1 MKKVIY
7 SLSIALVATFTSCG
21 EAKSK
26 ESLKDIKEELELA
39 KEELELV
46 KEEVIDE
53 DVLEEGVIM
62 VNGLQFFG
70 NNEFEL
76 NSSGVS
82 VDEMYAAVMETGTFE
97 GLVKAEISE
106 VCKKAGCWITVLKED
121 GSTVRVIFRDHFGI
135 PTDTPAGYE
144 VLMNGVGQV
153 DTTSIEL
160 QKHFLDDAKE
170 AGEEVSQADYDAITE
185 DLIEVSFD
193 CDGLLVPPTE

>member
-1 MKKVIY
+1 MKKIIY
-7 SLSIALVATFTSCG
+7 SLSIALVAGFTSCG
-21 EAKSK
+21 EAK
-26 ESLKDIKEELELA
+26 EE
-39 KEELELV
+39 V
-46 KEEVIDE
+46 KEEAQEETIDE
-53 DVLEEGVIM
+53 DILEEGVVM

-76 NSSGVS
+76 TEWVS
-82 VDEMYAAVMETGTFE
+82 VDEMYATIMETGTFE

-121 GSTVRVIFRDHFGI
+121 GSAVRVIFRNHFGI

-144 VLMNGVGQV
+144 VIMNGVGQV

-160 QKHFLDDAKE
+160 QRHFLDDAKE

-193 CDGLLVPPTE
+193 CDGILVPPVEEF

>member
-26 ESLKDIKEELELA
+26 ESSKDIKEELELA

-53 DVLEEGVIM
+53 DVLEEGVVM

-76 NSSGVS
+76 TEWSS
-82 VDEMYAAVMETGTFE
+82 VDEMYTTVMETGTFE

-121 GSTVRVIFRDHFGI
+121 GSAVRVIFRDHFGI

-144 VLMNGVGQV
+144 VIMNGVGQV

-170 AGEEVSQADYDAITE
+170 AGEEVSQADYDVITK

>member
-1 MKKVIY
+1 MKIIIY
-7 SLSIALVATFTSCG
+7 SLSIALAATFTTCG
-21 EAKSK
+21 E
-26 ESLKDIKEELELA
+26 
-39 KEELELV
+39 V
-46 KEEVIDE
+46 KEAAIDE
-53 DVLEEGVIM
+53 DVLEEGIIM

-76 NSSGVS
+76 TEWSS
-82 VDEMYAAVMETGTFE
+82 VDEMYTTVMEIGTFE

-121 GSTVRVIFRDHFGI
+121 GSTVRVIFRNHFGI

-144 VLMNGVGQV
+144 VIMNGVGQV

-160 QKHFLDDAKE
+160 QRHFLDDAKE

-193 CDGLLVPPTE
+193 CDGILVPPVEEF

>member
-1 MKKVIY
+1 MKKIIY
-7 SLSIALVATFTSCG
+7 SLSIALAATFTSCG
-21 EAKSK
+21 E
-26 ESLKDIKEELELA
+26 
-39 KEELELV
+39 V
-46 KEEVIDE
+46 KEEVKEEAKEETIDE

-62 VNGLQFFG
+62 INGLQFFG

-76 NSSGVS
+76 TEWSS
-82 VDEMYAAVMETGTFE
+82 VDEMYTTVMETGTFE

-144 VLMNGVGQV
+144 VIMNGVGQV

>member
-1 MKKVIY
+1 MKKIIY
-7 SLSIALVATFTSCG
+7 SLSVALVATFTSCG
-21 EAKSK
+21 EAK
-26 ESLKDIKEELELA
+26 EE
-39 KEELELV
+39 V
-46 KEEVIDE
+46 KEVFTDKDEVIE
-53 DVLEEGVIM
+53 EGPLENDVLEEGVVM

-76 NSSGVS
+76 TEWAS
-82 VDEMYAAVMETGTFE
+82 VDEMYTTVMETGMFE

-121 GSTVRVIFRDHFGI
+121 GSAVRVVFRNHFGI
-135 PTDTPAGYE
+135 PTDTPSGYE
-144 VLMNGVGQV
+144 VIMNGVGQV
-153 DTTSIEL
+153 DTTTIEL

-193 CDGLLVPPTE
+193 CDGVLVPPTE

>member
-1 MKKVIY
+1 MKKIIY
-7 SLSIALVATFTSCG
+7 SLSIVLAATFTSCG
-21 EAKSK
+21 E
-26 ESLKDIKEELELA
+26 
-39 KEELELV
+39 V
-46 KEEVIDE
+46 KEEVKEEAKEETKEEALDD

-62 VNGLQFFG
+62 INGLQFFG

-76 NSSGVS
+76 TEWSS
-82 VDEMYAAVMETGTFE
+82 VDEMYNAVVETGTFE

-106 VCKKAGCWITVLKED
+106 VCKKAGCWITVVKED
-121 GSTVRVIFRDHFGI
+121 GTTVRVIFRDHFGI
-135 PTDTPAGYE
+135 PTDTPSGYE
-144 VLMNGVGQV
+144 VIMNGVGQV
-153 DTTSIEL
+153 DTTSVEL

>member
-1 MKKVIY
+1 MQHLHLAEKPNQRKVQRI
-7 SLSIALVATFTSCG
+7 V
-21 EAKSK
+21 
-26 ESLKDIKEELELA
+26 KEELELA

-46 KEEVIDE
+46 KEEAIDE
-53 DVLEEGVIM
+53 DVLEEGVVM

-76 NSSGVS
+76 TEWSS
-82 VDEMYAAVMETGTFE
+82 VDEMYTTVMETGTFE

-121 GSTVRVIFRDHFGI
+121 GSAVRVIFRDHFGI

-144 VLMNGVGQV
+144 VIMNGVGQV

-193 CDGLLVPPTE
+193 CDGLLVPQRNSH

>member
-1 MKKVIY
+1 MKKIIY
-7 SLSIALVATFTSCG
+7 SLSIALVAAFTSCG
-21 EAKSK
+21 EAK
-26 ESLKDIKEELELA
+26 EE
-39 KEELELV
+39 V
-46 KEEVIDE
+46 KEEVQEEIQEEANDETIDE
-53 DVLEEGVIM
+53 EVLEEGVVM

-76 NSSGVS
+76 TEWVS
-82 VDEMYAAVMETGTFE
+82 VDEMYTTVMETGTFE

-121 GSTVRVIFRDHFGI
+121 SSVVRVIFRNHFGI
-135 PTDTPAGYE
+135 PTDTPAGYD
-144 VLMNGVGQV
+144 VIMNGVGQV

-170 AGEEVSQADYDAITE
+170 AGEAVSQADYDAITE

-193 CDGLLVPPTE
+193 CDGILVPPTE

>member
-1 MKKVIY
+1 MKKIIY

-21 EAKSK
+21 EAK
-26 ESLKDIKEELELA
+26 EEVKEEA
-39 KEELELV
+39 
-46 KEEVIDE
+46 KEEVIEETMEE
-53 DVLEEGVIM
+53 DVLEEGVVM

-70 NNEFEL
+70 NNEFEM
-76 NSSGVS
+76 SDWSS
-82 VDEMYAAVMETGTFE
+82 VDEMYAAVMETGEFE

-121 GSTVRVIFRDHFGI
+121 GSTVRVIFRNHFGI

-144 VLMNGVGQV
+144 VIMNGVGQV

-170 AGEEVSQADYDAITE
+170 AGEEVYQADYDEITE

-193 CDGLLVPPTE
+193 CDGLLVPPVEEF

>member
-7 SLSIALVATFTSCG
+7 SLSIVLVATFTSCG
-21 EAKSK
+21 E
-26 ESLKDIKEELELA
+26 
-39 KEELELV
+39 V
-46 KEEVIDE
+46 KEETKEEPAEKIIAIEEIIDE

-62 VNGLQFFG
+62 INGLQFFG
-70 NNEFEL
+70 NNEFEMTEW
-76 NSSGVS
+76 SS

-106 VCKKAGCWITVLKED
+106 VCKKAGCWITVLKDD

-144 VLMNGVGQV
+144 VIMNGVGQV

>member
-1 MKKVIY
+1 MKKIIY
-7 SLSIALVATFTSCG
+7 SLSIALVAGFTSCG
-21 EAKSK
+21 EAK
-26 ESLKDIKEELELA
+26 EEA
-39 KEELELV
+39 KEEV
-46 KEEVIDE
+46 KEEVKEEAQEETIDE
-53 DVLEEGVIM
+53 DILEEGVVM

-76 NSSGVS
+76 TEWVS
-82 VDEMYAAVMETGTFE
+82 VDEMYAAIMETGTFE

-106 VCKKAGCWITVLKED
+106 LCKKAGCWITVLKED
-121 GSTVRVIFRDHFGI
+121 GSAVRVIFRNHFGI

-144 VLMNGVGQV
+144 VIMNGVGQV

-160 QKHFLDDAKE
+160 QRHFLDDAKE

-193 CDGLLVPPTE
+193 CDGILVPPVEEF

>member
-1 MKKVIY
+1 MKKIIY
-7 SLSIALVATFTSCG
+7 SLSVALVATFTSCG
-21 EAKSK
+21 EAK
-26 ESLKDIKEELELA
+26 EE
-39 KEELELV
+39 V
-46 KEEVIDE
+46 KEVFTDKDEVIE
-53 DVLEEGVIM
+53 EGPLENDVLEEGVVM

-70 NNEFEL
+70 NNEFEMKDWL
-76 NSSGVS
+76 S
-82 VDEMYAAVMETGTFE
+82 VDEMYNTVMETGTFE

-144 VLMNGVGQV
+144 VIMNGVGQV

>member
-1 MKKVIY
+1 MKKIIY

-21 EAKSK
+21 EAK
-26 ESLKDIKEELELA
+26 EEVKEEA
-39 KEELELV
+39 
-46 KEEVIDE
+46 KEEVIEETMEE
-53 DVLEEGVIM
+53 DVLEEGVVM

-70 NNEFEL
+70 NNEFEM
-76 NSSGVS
+76 SDWSS
-82 VDEMYAAVMETGTFE
+82 VDEMYAAVMETGEFE

-121 GSTVRVIFRDHFGI
+121 GSAVRVIFRDHFGI

-144 VLMNGVGQV
+144 VIMNGVGQV

-170 AGEEVSQADYDAITE
+170 AGETVSQVDYDAITE

-193 CDGLLVPPTE
+193 CDGLLIPPVE

>member
-1 MKKVIY
+1 MKKIIY
-7 SLSIALVATFTSCG
+7 SLSIVLAATFTSCG
-21 EAKSK
+21 E
-26 ESLKDIKEELELA
+26 
-39 KEELELV
+39 V
-46 KEEVIDE
+46 KEEVKKEAKKEAKEETKEEALDD

-62 VNGLQFFG
+62 INGLQFFG

-76 NSSGVS
+76 TEWSS
-82 VDEMYAAVMETGTFE
+82 VDEMYNAVVETGTFE

-106 VCKKAGCWITVLKED
+106 VCKKAGCWITVVKED
-121 GSTVRVIFRDHFGI
+121 GTTVRVIFRDHFGI

-144 VLMNGVGQV
+144 VIMNGVGQV

-170 AGEEVSQADYDAITE
+170 AGEEVSQGDYDAITE